1 MSCLLAVF
9 FFGSATALGGNFDFQ
24 DSWVCIV
31 IGFLLA
37 LLLFYIYA
45 AVVELYPGRN
55 YYDNIIRACGW
66 GGIPGKILV
75 LILSLYA
82 LFTGALLLRE
92 QAEFI
97 HIVNLT
103 ETPLL
108 AIEAALTGT
117 AVFVM
122 RTRMNVMARLAK
134 FLLPILIAISGI
146 TVVLSVKDWH
156 FSHLKPFLSTGFP
169 GIAGG
174 SLLVLSLPFGESAVC
189 ASLFGQLERKAKP
202 FRVFRNGALLGAVV
216 ILWSN
221 MRNTLILGYSNGLY
235 AFPSYMAV
243 SVVAFGEFFSRV
255 EVMIGIV
262 LLFSGLA
269 KICVFLFCCTSGFA
283 KVLGLKDY
291 EPISAAGGLLI
302 LSVAIFVVKDSQELL
317 KLIPFIPYYSLP
329 IQVLVPLAA
338 LITGKLRSGGKEK
351 GKRRPKR
358 VSKSEDRESARAE

>member
-9 FFGSATALGGNFDFQ
+9 FFGSATALGGNFEFQ

-31 IGFLLA
+31 IGFSLS
-37 LLLFYIYA
+37 LLLFSLYA
-45 AVVELYPGRN
+45 AVIELYPGRN
-55 YYDNIIRACGW
+55 YYDNIIKACGC

-75 LILSLYA
+75 LILSLYS

-92 QAEFI
+92 QTEFI
-97 HIVNLT
+97 HIVNLSG
-103 ETPLL
+103 TPLL

-122 RTRMNVMARLAK
+122 RTRMNVLARLAK
-134 FLLPILIAISGI
+134 FLLPILIVISGI

-174 SLLVLSLPFGESAVC
+174 SLLVLSLPFGECVVC
-189 ASLFGQLERKAKP
+189 ASMFGQLERSAKP
-202 FRVFRNGALLGAVV
+202 FRVFRNGALIGAAV

-221 MRNTLILGYSNGLY
+221 MRNILILGYSNGLY
-235 AFPSYMAV
+235 AFSSYTAV
-243 SVVAFGEFFSRV
+243 SVVALGEFFTRI

-269 KICVFLFCCTSGFA
+269 KICVFLFSCTSGFA

-291 EPISAAGGLLI
+291 EPLSAAGGLLI
-302 LSVAIFVVKDSQELL
+302 LSVAMFIVKDSQELL
-317 KLIPFIPYYSLP
+317 KFIPLIPCYSLP
-329 IQVLVPLAA
+329 IQILVPLAA
-338 LITGKLRSGGKEK
+338 LIAGKLRNGGSAKK
-351 GKRRPKR
+351 KR
-358 VSKSEDRESARAE
+358 VPKSEDREAARAE

>member
-9 FFGSATALGGNFDFQ
+9 FFGSAMALGGNFDFQ

-31 IGFLLA
+31 IGFLLS

-45 AVVELYPGRN
+45 AVIELYPGRN
-55 YYDNIIRACGW
+55 YYDNIIQACGC

-75 LILSLYA
+75 LILSLYS

-97 HIVNLT
+97 HVANLT
-103 ETPLL
+103 QTPLL
-108 AIEAALTGT
+108 VVEAALTGT

-122 RTRMNVMARLAK
+122 RTRMNVLARLAK
-134 FLLPILIAISGI
+134 FLLPILIVISGI

-156 FSHLKPFLSTGFP
+156 ISHLKPFLATGFP

-174 SLLVLSLPFGESAVC
+174 SLLVLSLPFGEGVVC
-189 ASLFGQLERKAKP
+189 ASMFGQLERNAKP
-202 FRVFRNGALLGAVV
+202 FRVFRNGGLIAAVV

-221 MRNTLILGYSNGLY
+221 MRNILILGYSNGLY
-235 AFPSYMAV
+235 AFPSYTAV
-243 SVVAFGEFFSRV
+243 SVVALGEFFTRI

-262 LLFSGLA
+262 LLFSALA
-269 KICVFLFCCTSGFA
+269 KICVFLFSCTSGLA
-283 KVLGLKDY
+283 KVFGLKDY
-291 EPISAAGGLLI
+291 EPLSAAGGLLF
-302 LSVAIFVVKDSQELL
+302 LSLAIIIVKDSQELL
-317 KLIPFIPYYSLP
+317 KFTALIPYYSLP

-338 LITGKLRSGGKEK
+338 LIAGKLRNGGSAKK
-351 GKRRPKR
+351 KRGQKRAPKR
-358 VSKSEDRESARAE
+358 KDREATRAE

>member
-1 MSCLLAVF
+1 MAIF
-9 FFGSATALGGNFDFQ
+9 FFGSATALGGNFEFQ

-31 IGFLLA
+31 IGFLLS
-37 LLLFYIYA
+37 LFLFYIYA
-45 AVVELYPGRN
+45 AVIELYPGRN
-55 YYDNIIRACGW
+55 YYDNIIRACGL

-82 LFTGALLLRE
+82 FFTGALLLRE
-92 QAEFI
+92 QTEFI

-108 AIEAALTGT
+108 VIEAALTGT
-117 AVFVM
+117 AIYVI
-122 RTRMNVMARLAK
+122 RTRMNVLGRLAK
-134 FLLPILIAISGI
+134 FLLPILISISAL

-174 SLLVLSLPFGESAVC
+174 SLLVLSLPFGEASVC
-189 ASLFGQLERKAKP
+189 ASMFGQLERSAKP
-202 FRVFRNGALLGAVV
+202 FRVFRNGGMIAAAV

-235 AFPSYMAV
+235 AFSSYTAV
-243 SVVAFGEFFSRV
+243 SVVALGEFFTRI

-269 KICVFLFCCTSGFA
+269 KVCVFLFCCTSGLA
-283 KVLGLKDY
+283 KVFGLKDY
-291 EPISAAGGLLI
+291 EPLSAAGGLLFLTLALFI
-302 LSVAIFVVKDSQELL
+302 VNDSQELL
-317 KLIPFIPYYSLP
+317 KFIPLIPYYSLP

-338 LITGKLRSGGKEK
+338 LIAGKLRNTGKEK
-351 GKRRPKR
+351 GKRSLKR
-358 VSKSEDRESARAE
+358 APKSENRDAARAE